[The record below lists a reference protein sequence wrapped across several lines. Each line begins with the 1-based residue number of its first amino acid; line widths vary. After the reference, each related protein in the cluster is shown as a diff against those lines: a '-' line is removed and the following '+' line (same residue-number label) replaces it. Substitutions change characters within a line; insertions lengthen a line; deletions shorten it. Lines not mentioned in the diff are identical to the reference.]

1 MTEDVSLFSAI
12 KPVADIVKTLAP
24 IVREA
29 RSKGLDPQYADDLN
43 NVIAN
48 MQGAVLDAQSDA
60 LTAQQIQSEQ
70 AARISELERTIAE
83 FENWE
88 AEKAR
93 YRLVDIGPI
102 GGVFVFLLRE
112 EAMRQD
118 EPPHYICPR
127 CYHNRVKS
135 ILQWKPF
142 QGDAISCLECKS
154 SFDGTPGTAR
164 KHGVMGQPYSRSQ

>member
-29 RSKGLDPQYADDLN
+29 KSKGLDPQYADDLN
-43 NVIAN
+43 NIIAD

-60 LTAQQIQSEQ
+60 LTAQQIQAEQ
-70 AARISELERTIAE
+70 LAKIRELEQTIAE

-93 YRLVDIGPI
+93 YKLVSASRIREGT
-102 GGVFVFLLRE
+102 FVYLLRE
-112 EAMRQD
+112 EAAEN
-118 EPPHYICPR
+118 EPQHYICPK
-127 CYHNRVKS
+127 CYEAKIKS
-135 ILQWKPF
+135 ILQLGLF
-142 QGDAISCLECKS
+142 YYTLEAKCPECQTK
-154 SFDGTPGTAR
+154 FIVDDGVAR
-164 KHGVMGQPYSRSQ
+164 SHGVIT